1 MKSQRIAS
9 GISVLLLTGAMV
21 SSGSPAS
28 GDTIRTDT
36 TLGGYSIK
44 TMAAPFRVLLDD
56 PTLAVPHE
64 PGTPVLEADP
74 AYTAAKLETGP
85 ASRGLSSMLWPGSL
99 FGDGIGTITEG
110 GIPSYPIKADARYPD
125 KPYTATA
132 QDNGAFMQAAA
143 LGLDVRAL
151 ARVNPGDAPGQVD
164 IGAMSSLSTATVKD
178 GVAIGT
184 GESHIS
190 DVSLLGGI
198 INVGSVS
205 STITVKGNG
214 KNASSSGSTVVTGL
228 TIGGVGFVV
237 DQDGARPVG
246 TPVTDGT
253 GPFPSN
259 ALDPLKQLGI
269 TVSGIAQTH
278 SQDATGAKRDAAG
291 LRITVDTV
299 VLRGVLNQL
308 PAQLWDALYGIVDQ
322 MPPQAQGNLYYLLG
336 ATPEITFVLGAG
348 SGTAAATLPLSFQFP
363 EFPVGPFP
371 APPTTGGTVTPTGP
385 APVTGGVTTPTVP
398 TGPAPVVVPP
408 TTPTLVKAAA
418 KDPFG
423 GLPAGLLLL
432 ALAAAGA
439 VGWGLVRLQS
449 AAFTGTAAVGPCTDG
464 TSPTLPDLRG
474 A

>member
-1 MKSQRIAS
+1 MKARRTAS
-9 GISVLLLTGAMV
+9 AISVLVLTGAMA

-28 GDTIRTDT
+28 GDQVRTET

-74 AYTAAKLETGP
+74 AYTAARLETGP

-99 FGDGIGTITEG
+99 FGDGMGVITDG

-125 KPYTATA
+125 KPYTDTA
-132 QDNGAFMQAAA
+132 EDNGAFMQAAA

-151 ARVNPGDAPGQVD
+151 ARANPGDAPGQVD
-164 IGAMSSLSTATVKD
+164 VGAMSSLSTATVKD
-178 GVAIGT
+178 GVAVGT
-184 GESHIS
+184 GESHVS
-190 DVSLLGGI
+190 DVSLLGGLI
-198 INVGSVS
+198 RVGSVS
-205 STITVKGNG
+205 SSITVKGDG
-214 KNASSSGSTVVTGL
+214 KKATSSGSTVVTGL

-246 TPVTDGT
+246 TPVTQGS
-253 GPFPSN
+253 GPLPSG

-269 TVSGIAQTH
+269 TVSGIAQSH
-278 SQDATGAKRDAAG
+278 SQDATSAKRDAAG

-308 PAQLWDALYGIVDQ
+308 PSELWAALYGVVDK

-348 SGTAAATLPLSFQFP
+348 SGTASATRPLSFQFP
-363 EFPVGPFP
+363 ELPPGGFP
-371 APPTTGGTVTPTGP
+371 APPVTGVPAPTAP
-385 APVTGGVTTPTVP
+385 LPVTGGVTTPAVP
-398 TGPAPVVVPP
+398 TGPGPVVVPTSP
-408 TTPTLVKAAA
+408 DLVNAAA

-423 GLPAGLLLL
+423 GVPPGLLLL
-432 ALAAAGA
+432 VLAVAGAAGWA
-439 VGWGLVRLQS
+439 LVRLQS
-449 AAFTGTAAVGPCTDG
+449 AALTGAVAAGACTDG